1 MKLPRIDRA
10 SLESIQINLDALY
23 AIAPSGF
30 TKVKGDDGQLI
41 HKVDFDALRE
51 LLGDA
56 IAASRNC
63 MAWNPPR

>member
-1 MKLPRIDRA
+1 MNLPRIDRA
-10 SLESIQINLDALY
+10 SLESSQINLDALY

-30 TKVKGDDGQLI
+30 TEVKGDWQLTR
-41 HKVDFDALRE
+41 KVDFDALRE

-63 MAWNPPR
+63 MAWNSPR

>member
-10 SLESIQINLDALY
+10 SLESSQINLDALY
-23 AIAPSGF
+23 AIAPSCF
-30 TKVKGDDGQLI
+30 TEVKGADEQLTR
-41 HKVDFDALRE
+41 KVDFDALRE

-63 MAWNPPR
+63 MAWNSPR

>member
-10 SLESIQINLDALY
+10 SLESSQINLDALY
-23 AIAPSGF
+23 AIAPSCF
-30 TKVKGDDGQLI
+30 TEVKDEGQLTC
-41 HKVDFDALRE
+41 KVDFDALRE

-63 MAWNPPR
+63 MAWNSPR